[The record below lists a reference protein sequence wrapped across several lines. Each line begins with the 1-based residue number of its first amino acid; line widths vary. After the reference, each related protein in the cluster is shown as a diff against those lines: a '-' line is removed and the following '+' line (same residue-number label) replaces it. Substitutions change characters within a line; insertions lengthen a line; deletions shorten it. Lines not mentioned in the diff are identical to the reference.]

1 MAKYEVT
8 IDGKKYEVEILVDDG
23 RHAVLKVNGREYEVD
38 LQNVSTSSPSGP
50 TLARQASIP
59 QNAVPKPPAPV
70 SSPSSAR
77 TRASAPAAPGEMQ
90 IRAPMPGL
98 VLDVLVSV
106 GQRVN
111 PGDVLLQIEA
121 MKMENDIKSHAE
133 GTVKEILVAKG
144 TEVLEGDV
152 LMLLEE

>member
-23 RHAVLKVNGREYEVD
+23 RQAVLKVNGRKYEVD
-38 LQNVSTSSPSGP
+38 LQNVSPSSSPVP
-50 TLARQASIP
+50 TLTPQASIS
-59 QNAVPKPPAPV
+59 QNAVPKPPAPA
-70 SSPSSAR
+70 SSAR
-77 TRASAPAAPGEMQ
+77 TPTSAPAVPGDMQ
-90 IRAPMPGL
+90 ICAPMPGL
-98 VLDVLVSV
+98 VLEVLVSV

-111 PGDVLLQIEA
+111 PGDVLLRIEA
-121 MKMENDIKSHAE
+121 MKMENDIKSPAE

-144 TEVLEGDV
+144 SEVLEGDV